1 MNVKRRE
8 AILASASTLPFALAL
23 ADKGWRKALKDDPHL
38 RAGLKCTMASSPASR
53 SLRRMGSPTRRPS
66 ACSAPPPDPARY
78 NLAREPGKI
87 RESKR
92 K

>member
-38 RAGLKCTMASSPASR
+38 RAGLNVHDGKLTCEPVAAAHGIAYTPAESV
-53 SLRRMGSPTRRPS
+53 LG
-66 ACSAPPPDPARY
+66 APA
-78 NLAREPGKI
+78 
-87 RESKR
+87 
-92 K
+92 